1 MPLDNMPILVSFIKI
16 IPSVFTLAF
25 QSQLTII
32 EKVRAQG
39 GIMKKEAKTRDM
51 TIGAPLTHLI
61 EFTIPILFGILFQQF
76 YNTADSM
83 IVGRLL
89 GADALGAVGCTGNVS
104 FLTIG
109 LCMGTCTGFAVPVS
123 QYFGARDEKHM
134 KKCVGNSIWLSAAFS
149 FFFLLLT
156 TVFCRR
162 ILMIMRTPEDILD
175 MAYDYLFVI
184 FLGIPASILYNLLS
198 AYLRAL
204 GNSRM
209 PLISLILSSVLNI
222 LTDIL
227 FISVFHMGVGGAA
240 WATILS
246 QAVSGIVCLIYIV
259 RKFEPLHVGKEDLK
273 PDKRIVRKL
282 LSAGLPMGLQY
293 SITAIG
299 GSILQASINGLGKQ
313 VITTFSIGGRVE
325 GFLGCVFNAL
335 GSTMATYCG
344 QNVGAGKYDRVKKG
358 IRAALLI
365 SFVYS
370 VLVFF
375 VLLFF
380 GKSVAL
386 IFVNKEETEIIGYVG
401 KYLVILGASF
411 ILLAL
416 VNVVR
421 PAIQGMGFASVAM
434 FAGLCELVGRGLAGI
449 ILVPKFGFYGACF
462 GAPAAWILAD
472 IFLVTALSLLL
483 KKAAKKSA
491 APTTYDD

>member
-1 MPLDNMPILVSFIKI
+1 
-16 IPSVFTLAF
+16 
-25 QSQLTII
+25 
-32 EKVRAQG
+32 
-39 GIMKKEAKTRDM
+39 
-51 TIGAPLTHLI
+51 
-61 EFTIPILFGILFQQF
+61 
-76 YNTADSM
+76 
-83 IVGRLL
+83 
-89 GADALGAVGCTGNVS
+89 
-104 FLTIG
+104 
-109 LCMGTCTGFAVPVS
+109 
-123 QYFGARDEKHM
+123 
-134 KKCVGNSIWLSAAFS
+134 
-149 FFFLLLT
+149 
-156 TVFCRR
+156 
-162 ILMIMRTPEDILD
+162 
-175 MAYDYLFVI
+175 
-184 FLGIPASILYNLLS
+184 
-198 AYLRAL
+198 
-204 GNSRM
+204 
-209 PLISLILSSVLNI
+209 
-222 LTDIL
+222 
-227 FISVFHMGVGGAA
+227 
-240 WATILS
+240 
-246 QAVSGIVCLIYIV
+246 
-259 RKFEPLHVGKEDLK
+259 
-273 PDKRIVRKL
+273 
-282 LSAGLPMGLQY
+282 MGLQY

-299 GSILQASINGLGKQ
+299 GSIRQASINGLGKQ

-386 IFVNKEETEIIGYVG
+386 IFVNKEEAEIIGYVG
-401 KYLVILGASF
+401 KYLIILGASF

-491 APTTYDD
+491 VPTTYDD